1 MTEYRPIDCGAYDYL
16 EIACMERYC
25 VDLQLDNETL
35 SGTADGLETRDGQE
49 FLRITTQTG
58 AAEIVRIDR
67 IRRMTVLSRPARF
80 ESHNFP

>member
-16 EIACMERYC
+16 EIACMDRYR
-25 VDLQLDNETL
+25 VDIQLENEAL

-49 FLRITTQTG
+49 FLRITTPTG
-58 AAEIVRIDR
+58 AEIIRIDQ

-80 ESHNFP
+80 ESHDFT